1 MKTGFWR
8 KTALRAAFILL
19 ALILCLGT
27 LAGCGAG
34 GKSAGGGDKPDP
46 AKDLERIKSR
56 GTLLVGITDYPPMDY
71 QEDGEWTGFDADL
84 ARLFGEWLEVE
95 VQFVEIDWSKKVQLL
110 ESGEIDCIWNGLTKT
125 DELAEKITLSR
136 IYLFN
141 SQVVVMADGQ
151 FDKYD
156 SLEKC
161 SHLLFAVED
170 GSAGQEYAE
179 SSSFRCMKY
188 TNQVEAMSAVL
199 NKQCDAAIVDRI
211 IAASETGKGK
221 AFQELSYDFSLGE
234 EDICVGLRKG
244 SALEEQINDFF
255 TVYTAAGTVSRLA
268 GKYSLF
274 DALFR

>member
-1 MKTGFWR
+1 MKTRFWR
-8 KTALRAAFILL
+8 KTAPRAAFILL
-19 ALILCLGT
+19 ALILCLGI

-34 GKSAGGGDKPDP
+34 GKNAGGDKLDP
-46 AKDLERIKSR
+46 AKDLERIRSR
-56 GTLLVGITDYPPMDY
+56 GTLLVGVTDYPPMDY
-71 QEDGEWTGFDADL
+71 LEDGEWTGFDADL
-84 ARLFGEWLEVE
+84 ARLFGNWLEVE

-170 GSAGQEYAE
+170 GSVGQELAE
-179 SSSFRCMKY
+179 SSSYRCMKY
-188 TNQVEAMSAVL
+188 ANQVEALSGVL

-255 TVYTAAGTVSRLA
+255 TVYTAEGTISRLA